1 MKKNILTIIV
11 LAATLVNLT
20 LTALMLFVY
29 LPNAQKMNNMITKI
43 CQVIDMELENP
54 IVTEKEPEVLAT
66 DLESYVIGTN
76 MTINLTKASDGKQ
89 YYAQVTATVMLN
101 KKAKDYA
108 TISPLMTSQVESIKE
123 VIVNEIGKL
132 TNENFV
138 ASQSAAKEK
147 ILAQLRQ
154 DYGTE
159 CIYRIVF
166 GNYTCMN

>member
-20 LTALMLFVY
+20 LSALMLFVY
-29 LPNAQKMNNMITKI
+29 LPNAQKMNTLITKI

-54 IVTEKEPEVLAT
+54 IPTQKEPEVLAT
-66 DLESYVIGTN
+66 DLESYVVGTN
-76 MTINLTKASDGKQ
+76 MTINLTKGSDGKQ

-101 KKAKDYA
+101 KKAEDYV

-123 VIVNEIGKL
+123 IISREIGKL
-132 TNENFV
+132 TNENFIE
-138 ASQSAAKEK
+138 SQEAAKEK
-147 ILAQLRQ
+147 ILDALRTE
-154 DYGTE
+154 YGTE
-159 CIYRIVF
+159 CIYRVVF